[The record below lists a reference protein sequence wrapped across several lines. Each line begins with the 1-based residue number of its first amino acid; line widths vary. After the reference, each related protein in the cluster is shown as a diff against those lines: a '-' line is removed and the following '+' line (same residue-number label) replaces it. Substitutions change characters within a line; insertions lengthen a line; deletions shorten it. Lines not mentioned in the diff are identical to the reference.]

1 MTTPDISSNDAIMNM
16 LAKREAGKPI
26 MASLVNSIQE
36 IYKKMEV
43 VADEYDLQFSLV
55 YPEDAPYSEGFN
67 AWYTGKNLDSE
78 KIDFLFDSDDHDV
91 ESGSAGEWESS
102 GY

>member
-1 MTTPDISSNDAIMNM
+1 MTTLDISRNDSIMDM
-16 LAKREAGKPI
+16 LAKREAGKPQ
-26 MASLVNSIQE
+26 MAHLVKTIQDT
-36 IYKKMEV
+36 YKQMEV
-43 VADEYDLQFSLV
+43 VADQYDLQFGLV